1 MAMPRKKLV
10 IFPCNGNGIEALDCL
25 NSAEFEFIGFI
36 DDDPTKKS
44 DQYEVFRREFLN
56 QHQEIYLL
64 AVPGSPS
71 SFRFRKEVIESLGV
85 DSKRFV
91 TVVHPKATIGKNVS
105 IGRNCLI
112 MAGVVLTSNAKL
124 KDHVCV
130 LPNTVIHHDVLVEDY
145 TILGSN
151 VVVAGGTKIGSYC
164 YIGSG
169 TNIINNV
176 IIGESSLIGLGAN
189 VIKSIPS
196 NSRSV
201 GNPARSLSGIS

>member
-1 MAMPRKKLV
+1 MIMAMSRKKLV
-10 IFPCNGNGIEALDCL
+10 IFPFNGNGIEALDCL
-25 NSAEFEFIGFI
+25 NSEEFEFVGFI

-64 AVPGSPS
+64 AVPGSPN
-71 SFRFRKEVIESLGV
+71 SFKFRKEVIESLGV

-91 TVVHPKATIGKNVS
+91 TLVHPKAIIGKNVS

-124 KDHVCV
+124 NDHVCV

-151 VVVAGGTKIGSYC
+151 VVVAGGTKIDSCC
-164 YIGSG
+164 YIGSVA
-169 TNIINNV
+169 NIINNI
-176 IIGESSLIGLGAN
+176 IIGES
-189 VIKSIPS
+189 
-196 NSRSV
+196 
-201 GNPARSLSGIS
+201 